1 MNIKKIGDQE
11 RGMATVLYGSPN
23 CLAGDTQIKYC
34 IKTRTGKVQ
43 NRKGGTLE
51 HLHERFNGIS
61 VPGKGFYP
69 REATTQSDYYVQSI
83 DKYNKVF
90 LNKVYAVV
98 KTGKKVVYKL
108 ETASSKSI
116 LATKEHF
123 FYVGDKYVPLKE
135 LKAGDE
141 VFIHDNSFKSQKK
154 EKRKNYAEVT
164 VKFHPNWCKRVIAE
178 KGKLYTYYRGS
189 KSRAVYEA
197 FLNNLSLKD
206 YLETL
211 NTGTEETIRKLRFL
225 HPYSLVHHIDGNINN
240 NVISNLMVVSRKKHT
255 LMHLDLHKEKLAY
268 YVHSDKIV
276 SIKRIGKVE
285 TYDIKMYSPYNN
297 FIANG
302 IVVHNSGKT
311 YQMGYFPKDET
322 IILDVDGGILTLAGT
337 EISVFPIKE
346 DLSEIA
352 KIYNYLKTEKHPF
365 KYVCID
371 NFSELEKFFLSAIGK
386 ERNVEYWRQLEWG
399 NASQKDREY
408 MRRFRDLTEL
418 GINVIFIAW
427 DMQVETDDGVK
438 TSPML
443 MRKVAGEF
451 AGLMDNV
458 WYLKPDSEINS
469 KDRFMVTESTQS
481 VTAKTR
487 VPFGKES
494 PLAKVIKNPN
504 VFECMNKLKPYYGK
518 DKKDAKA

>member
-11 RGMATVLYGSPN
+11 RGMATVLYGSP
-23 CLAGDTQIKYC
+23 
-34 IKTRTGKVQ
+34 
-43 NRKGGTLE
+43 
-51 HLHERFNGIS
+51 S
-61 VPGKGFYP
+61 
-69 REATTQSDYYVQSI
+69 
-83 DKYNKVF
+83 
-90 LNKVYAVV
+90 
-98 KTGKKVVYKL
+98 
-108 ETASSKSI
+108 
-116 LATKEHF
+116 
-123 FYVGDKYVPLKE
+123 
-135 LKAGDE
+135 
-141 VFIHDNSFKSQKK
+141 
-154 EKRKNYAEVT
+154 
-164 VKFHPNWCKRVIAE
+164 
-178 KGKLYTYYRGS
+178 
-189 KSRAVYEA
+189 
-197 FLNNLSLKD
+197 
-206 YLETL
+206 
-211 NTGTEETIRKLRFL
+211 
-225 HPYSLVHHIDGNINN
+225 
-240 NVISNLMVVSRKKHT
+240 
-255 LMHLDLHKEKLAY
+255 
-268 YVHSDKIV
+268 
-276 SIKRIGKVE
+276 
-285 TYDIKMYSPYNN
+285 
-297 FIANG
+297 
-302 IVVHNSGKT
+302 SGKT

-322 IILDVDGGILTLAGT
+322 IVLDIDGGILTLAGT

-346 DLSEIA
+346 DLSELA
-352 KIYNYLKTEKHPF
+352 AIYKYLKTEKHPF

-371 NFSELEKFFLSAIGK
+371 NFSELEKFFLSAIAK

-408 MRRFRDLTEL
+408 MRRFRDLTEI

-427 DMQVETDDGVK
+427 DMQVETDDGIK